1 MTYLSTLPTS
11 TGTATWSNNPGEL
24 ATPSAEVVTFVPNY
38 ILSSTTLLATA
49 VSAERDGREGG
60 AATTTSAGGSL
71 SGSETGSAANPT
83 STSGG
88 AGAATITTAS
98 GSPSGSGTGSAATP
112 TSTSGAKA
120 GPAMPLMA
128 VWALIGAVCYVN

>member
-49 VSAERDGREGG
+49 VSAERDGGEGG
-60 AATTTSAGGSL
+60 AATTTSAGGSS
-71 SGSETGSAANPT
+71 SGSETGSAVSSTGT
-83 STSGG
+83 SEG
-88 AGAATITTAS
+88 AGAATITTAG
-98 GSPSGSGTGSAATP
+98 GSPSGSAATP
-112 TSTSGAKA
+112 TSTSGAKR
-120 GPAMPLMA
+120 GPVVLMSGL
-128 VWALIGAVCYVN
+128 WAFIGVVFYVS